1 MPIVRRRW
9 LLGAAAGAVAGVALG
24 MLLAAPELSAWIRAL
39 SLGVGSTVLGV
50 ATLAAMMR
58 GRRRPDVSGDDVWR
72 ALTVLGGVW
81 LLLETVQLVLEAAAT
96 VDVPV
101 VRLSSGLFVEYL
113 GTAGSGR
120 VAGAAWVCVAALTVT
135 AALAFRLEASWS
147 SAPVL
152 VAAALAL
159 VARPVT
165 GHMSQQPFGSL
176 LDAAHVLAAGVWL
189 GVLTALALLV
199 RGRGAW
205 SRLLPRYSKLAT
217 ICVVVLGVTGVIDA
231 AVRLESVAALVDTG
245 YGRVLLAKVVVLVA
259 LLALAWIWRRTWVP
273 AAEVHRAAAD
283 TSLRNAVIE
292 VCAMSVAFG
301 LAAALATTA

>member
-1 MPIVRRRW
+1 MQKVRRRW
-9 LLGAAAGAVAGVALG
+9 LLGAAAGAVSGVALG

-50 ATLAAMMR
+50 AALAVMMR
-58 GRRRPDVSGDDVWR
+58 SMPRPDVSTGDVWR
-72 ALTVLGGVW
+72 ATTVLGGVW

-101 VRLSSGLFVEYL
+101 ARLSAGLFAEYL

-120 VAGAAWVCVAALTVT
+120 VAAAAWVCVAALTVA
-135 AALAFRLEASWS
+135 AALAYRREASWS
-147 SAPVL
+147 TVPVL

-165 GHMSQQPFGSL
+165 GHMSQQAFGSL
-176 LDAAHVLAAGVWL
+176 LDAAHVLAAALWL

-205 SRLLPRYSKLAT
+205 ARLLPRYSELAT
-217 ICVVVLGVTGVIDA
+217 KCVVVLGATGVVNA
-231 AVRLESVAALVDTG
+231 VVRLGSVSALVDSG
-245 YGRVLLAKVVVLVA
+245 YGRLVLAKIVLLVA
-259 LLALAWIWRRTWVP
+259 LLGLAWIWRRTWVP
-273 AAEVHRAAAD
+273 AAGTHRTTAD
-283 TSLRNAVIE
+283 VSLRNAVIE
-292 VCAMSVAFG
+292 VSVMSVAFG